1 MLFTRNSCCQFEIHT
16 DEAGSVSWGYS
27 ITVRLPAKPG
37 ELREVE
43 HHYSLGQSHGLNTG
57 YYCTWELSDRHYDVL
72 LNGRLVEGRT
82 DPFAPLM
89 KCLAFLEAK
98 HGGEE

>member
-1 MLFTRNSCCQFEIHT
+1 MFTRKSTCQFEIYT
-16 DEAGSVSWGYS
+16 DRPGVYSWGYW
-27 ITVRLPAKPG
+27 ITVRLPEFEGSEAS
-37 ELREVE
+37 EY
-43 HHYSLGQSHGLNTG
+43 HYQLGQSYGLNTG
-57 YYCTWELSDRHYDVL
+57 YYCTWELSDRLHNVV